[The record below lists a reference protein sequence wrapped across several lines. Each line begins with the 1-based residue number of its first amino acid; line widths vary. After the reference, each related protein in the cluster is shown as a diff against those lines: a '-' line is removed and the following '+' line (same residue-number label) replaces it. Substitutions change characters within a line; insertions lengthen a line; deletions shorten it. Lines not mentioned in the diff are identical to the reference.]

1 MRLSLNQSRLLNPRD
16 SIESHLTVAYGG
28 LWRSNRGLVRRE
40 LWVEENIEGEE
51 RQRAEEKEMRP
62 N

>member
-1 MRLSLNQSRLLNPRD
+1 M
-16 SIESHLTVAYGG
+16 VAYGG

-51 RQRAEEKEMRP
+51 RQRAGEKEMRP